1 MPSDVLFELVNV
13 SDIHLNLN
21 VYEKDLDKLEIG
33 QKLTAF
39 TNNKTG
45 KKYKCE
51 IILIGHSL
59 SMEKNTEV
67 HCHFDNYDKNLVPG
81 MYMNA
86 EVELNSV
93 KAKVLPVE
101 AVIRFG
107 NAEFV
112 FVVLE
117 KNKFEMLKVQTGI
130 SENGSVEIL
139 NSDFLENKNIVL
151 KGAYSLLMKL
161 KNQEEED

>member
-1 MPSDVLFELVNV
+1 M
-13 SDIHLNLN
+13 
-21 VYEKDLDKLEIG
+21 
-33 QKLTAF
+33 
-39 TNNKTG
+39 
-45 KKYKCE
+45 
-51 IILIGHSL
+51 
-59 SMEKNTEV
+59 
-67 HCHFDNYDKNLVPG
+67 
-81 MYMNA
+81 
-86 EVELNSV
+86 NSV

-107 NAEFV
+107 NVEFV
-112 FVVLE
+112 FVELE